1 VINSLGEKQPCYVQL
16 FPQAIILQKTEEE
29 RKEEK
34 VYWKMCDRNQLAFN
48 VHGHNCHVLHVVALS
63 TVDMRLY
70 LNDSLSIKT

>member
-1 VINSLGEKQPCYVQL
+1 MFSSFHKRSSYKKLKKKG
-16 FPQAIILQKTEEE
+16 
-29 RKEEK
+29 RKLEK